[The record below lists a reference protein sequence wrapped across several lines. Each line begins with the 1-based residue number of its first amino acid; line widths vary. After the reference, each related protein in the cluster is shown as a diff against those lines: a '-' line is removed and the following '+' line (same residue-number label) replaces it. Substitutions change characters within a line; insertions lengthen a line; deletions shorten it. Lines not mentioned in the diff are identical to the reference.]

1 MLGMDKAK
9 EWALAQGKTKLGA
22 IVIFGGGG
30 PLIAYALAQEHLPHT
45 STEVQGG
52 VMAIVAVLGVLG
64 ATKGPALV
72 SWAAGLVRGLF
83 GGKKDGAAS

>member
-9 EWALAQGKTKLGA
+9 EWALAQGRTKLGA

-64 ATKGPALV
+64 ATKGPA
-72 SWAAGLVRGLF
+72 AAAAVAGWVRGLF
-83 GGKKDGAAS
+83 GGKRDAS